1 MSTGAIMTQE
11 GSGQLLTDALGT
23 GTRENWYLRLFA
35 SNHTPLI
42 TDTLSTYTAIEASFT
57 GYSSTGITLTRAI
70 GTGNWGSVS
79 ATGGT
84 SINASGNAKST
95 YNSGTPQSW
104 SATSAQTIYGHFYSG
119 VTSSKSIL
127 GQLWSSSVG
136 LVNPS
141 TLQLQPV
148 MELGAIGG

>member
-1 MSTGAIMTQE
+1 MSSGAIVTQE
-11 GSGQLLTDALGT
+11 GMGQLEADLLAGGSL
-23 GTRENWYLRLFA
+23 ENWSLRLFA

-42 TDTLSTYTAIEASFT
+42 TDTLATYTAIEASFT
-57 GYSSTGITLTRAI
+57 GYSAKTLTRSI
-70 GTGNWGSVS
+70 GAGTWGAVS
-79 ATGGT
+79 STGGS
-84 SINASGNAKST
+84 SINAAGNAKST

-104 SATSAQTIYGHFYSG
+104 SATSAQAVYGHFYSG

-127 GQLWSSSVG
+127 AQLWGSPVS

-141 TLQLQPV
+141 TLNLTPV